1 LGLASS
7 KGVTTWNLKM
17 ATCER
22 MVEETSSRRPGK
34 ESKGEKHESKQH
46 KRTAEQQ
53 DPRTAQQQD
62 RKEVRA
68 NKRGKQSNVLSS
80 LCKNLICQTDPA
92 KARYDRS
99 HSGMRIAVLRPS
111 RRPSRKPKAARPSYP
126 HANTGSLS
134 DMYHRARCAHALIG
148 WTIPERCE
156 QVSKGCM
163 AVLNA
168 FNFLHVLRIISCKNN
183 LVCSP
188 DAIGPKELR

>member
-1 LGLASS
+1 MRGWWKKQAAGDQERKAKEKSTRANS
-7 KGVTTWNLKM
+7 TKG
-17 ATCER
+17 
-22 MVEETSSRRPGK
+22 
-34 ESKGEKHESKQH
+34 
-46 KRTAEQQ
+46 QQ
-53 DPRTAQQQD
+53 NPRTAQQQD

-134 DMYHRARCAHALIG
+134 DMYHRVRCAHALIG